1 MRQDIIVPR
10 VSESTE
16 EGVLVTWFVEP
27 GASVHE
33 GDLVAEVQVEKMSA
47 EVRAAADGTIELLVE
62 PGGLVV
68 QGRPIAVLD
77 TDGRTAAATPAPEPA
92 AAAAIPTGEAPSPPA
107 EAPSVEREVIPGG
120 TVAAS
125 PIARRL
131 ARELGVDLSTV
142 TGTGPDGRIVEADV
156 RAAATRGPAVTPA
169 ATKVEPITPMR
180 RVIAQR
186 LRDGLLATAQLTLT
200 AEADVTRLGDA
211 LAYGPAGRR
220 LSWTAAVVRAVALAL
235 GDHPRVAATW
245 TDAGLRPADSIDVG
259 VAVALDDGLIAV
271 VIRDVPSKDLERI
284 DDEIGELAERARSAR
299 LAEAESQGAVFTV
312 TNLGGHRIDAF
323 TPLLDPPQSAILGVG
338 RARERPAVVDGAIVA
353 RTLVVLSLTVDHR
366 VVDGAPAAA
375 FLNRVVAL
383 LEDPGQL
390 R

>member
-10 VSESTE
+10 VSENTE
-16 EGVLVTWFVEP
+16 EGILVTWFVEP
-27 GASVHE
+27 GASVRE

-77 TDGRTAAATPAPEPA
+77 TDGRTAATPA
-92 AAAAIPTGEAPSPPA
+92 SSPA
-107 EAPSVEREVIPGG
+107 EAASVPDAEGPSVEREVIPGA

-131 ARELGVDLSTV
+131 ARELGVDLMTV
-142 TGTGPDGRIVEADV
+142 TGTGPNGRIVEADV
-156 RAAATRGPAVTPA
+156 RAAAPGGPARRPA
-169 ATKVEPITPMR
+169 AAKLEPITPMR

-200 AEADVTRLGDA
+200 AEADVTRLGNA
-211 LAYGPAGRR
+211 LAHGPAGRR

-235 GDHPRVAATW
+235 RDHPRVAATW
-245 TDAGLRPADSIDVG
+245 TDAGLRPADSTDVG

-284 DDEIGELAERARSAR
+284 DDEIGELVERARSAR
-299 LAEAESQGAVFTV
+299 LTEAESKGAVFTV
-312 TNLGGHRIDAF
+312 TNLGGYRIDAF

-353 RTLVVLSLTVDHR
+353 RTQVVLSLTVDHR

-375 FLNRVVAL
+375 FLDRVVAM
-383 LEDPGQL
+383 LEDPDQL